1 MVELSKGQTLLVQV
15 LDVMNGYLRISPMA
29 FVQAGFDVGKLLSSF
44 TALPAATQE
53 VEEVIWKKIL
63 VLLTN
68 APKGTLKW
76 HHRVSC
82 LTVVCVSCH
91 SVAV

>member
-29 FVQAGFDVGKLLSSF
+29 FVQAGFDLGKLLSSF
-44 TALPAATQE
+44 TALPAATQK

-63 VLLTN
+63 VLLTS